1 MFKGLDTAAS
11 ILVNNHLI
19 GTTDNMFRKYIL
31 DLTNIPTQNNGKPFH
46 ICKISEAMK
55 MKQNHFKKIMT
66 VLIVSF
72 SL

>member
-19 GTTDNMFRKYIL
+19 ATTDNMFRKYIL

-46 ICKISEAMK
+46 IFRIAEIMK
-55 MKQNHFKKIMT
+55 MKQSI
-66 VLIVSF
+66 
-72 SL
+72 